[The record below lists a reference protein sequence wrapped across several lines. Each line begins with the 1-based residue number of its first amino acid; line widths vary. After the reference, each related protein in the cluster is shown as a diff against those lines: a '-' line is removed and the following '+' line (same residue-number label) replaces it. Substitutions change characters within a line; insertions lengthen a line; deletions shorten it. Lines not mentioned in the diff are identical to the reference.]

1 MTDIVGVDL
10 SLGVN
15 ISGVQTELLGYNSDP
30 TTTTPGPVN
39 ANYRRHVIKIIYTV
53 AELNAAGI
61 SGSTTLRALGF
72 FVTNA
77 PNASYQPYPSYTVGM
92 QNTASAVGSDLTTG
106 WTTVRNAANF
116 NFAVDTAGLIT
127 VLDFNTN
134 FTWNGTSNLAI
145 GFAWGMIP
153 TGFTAAGV
161 VRSNTSGSFRYAL
174 TDSAGTY
181 VLTDVAGSTQSGRPA
196 ITLYRV

>member
-1 MTDIVGVDL
+1 MTTFSGVTL
-10 SLGVN
+10 TGTN
-15 ISGVQTELLGYNSDP
+15 ISGFQTELLGYNSDP
-30 TTTTPGPVN
+30 TTTSPGPVN
-39 ANYRRHVIKIIYTV
+39 GYYRRHVIKIIYTA
-53 AELNAAGI
+53 AELNTAGI
-61 SGSTTLRALGF
+61 SGSTTFRALGF
-72 FVTNA
+72 YITNV
-77 PNASYQPYPSYTVGM
+77 PSSSYLPYPNYTVGM

-116 NFAVDTAGLIT
+116 TFGLSVIGNIEEIS
-127 VLDFNTN
+127 FNTN

-153 TGFTAAGV
+153 TGYVAAGV

-181 VLTDVAGSTQSGRPA
+181 ALTDAAGSTFSGRPA